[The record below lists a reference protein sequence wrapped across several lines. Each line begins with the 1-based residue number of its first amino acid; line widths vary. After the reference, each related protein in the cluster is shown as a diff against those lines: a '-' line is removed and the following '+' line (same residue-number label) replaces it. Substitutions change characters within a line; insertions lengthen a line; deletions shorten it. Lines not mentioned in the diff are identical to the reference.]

1 MSLVKPILRR
11 ILYACITLLFLS
23 FVTFMADEMAP
34 GDQATVL
41 AGEKATLQTVVEL
54 REKLGLNRPWPVR
67 YGEYVANAARLDF
80 GTSYYGTKE
89 PVIEI
94 IKRVLPMTIRIAFI
108 SIAVAALL
116 GVILGTI
123 AAINRDRWPDRLV
136 LLGST
141 LGVTIPTF
149 VLAPLLVL
157 VFALKLDRLPM
168 TWTTDRVAPDFYY
181 LILPVVV
188 LAARPTAQLTRLA
201 RASVIDAFQQEFVK
215 LAVAKGVRPFRLIT
229 RHVLPNAMMP
239 VLTALGTNFGFLL
252 TGSFIVERAFLL
264 PGVGREAIEAIQK
277 GDTPLIQATTLVAG
291 MLFVLVNLAVD
302 LAVPVLDPRVREAQ
316 V

>member
-123 AAINRDRWPDRLV
+123 AAINRDRWPEGKKDR
-136 LLGST
+136 
-141 LGVTIPTF
+141 
-149 VLAPLLVL
+149 
-157 VFALKLDRLPM
+157 KHEEKR
-168 TWTTDRVAPDFYY
+168 
-181 LILPVVV
+181 
-188 LAARPTAQLTRLA
+188 
-201 RASVIDAFQQEFVK
+201 
-215 LAVAKGVRPFRLIT
+215 
-229 RHVLPNAMMP
+229 RH
-239 VLTALGTNFGFLL
+239 
-252 TGSFIVERAFLL
+252 
-264 PGVGREAIEAIQK
+264 
-277 GDTPLIQATTLVAG
+277 
-291 MLFVLVNLAVD
+291 
-302 LAVPVLDPRVREAQ
+302 
-316 V
+316 

>member
-89 PVIEI
+89 PVIDI

-123 AAINRDRWPDRLV
+123 AAINRDKWPDRLV

-229 RHVLPNAMMP
+229 KHVLPNAMMP

>member
-1 MSLVKPILRR
+1 
-11 ILYACITLLFLS
+11 
-23 FVTFMADEMAP
+23 
-34 GDQATVL
+34 
-41 AGEKATLQTVVEL
+41 
-54 REKLGLNRPWPVR
+54 
-67 YGEYVANAARLDF
+67 
-80 GTSYYGTKE
+80 
-89 PVIEI
+89 
-94 IKRVLPMTIRIAFI
+94 
-108 SIAVAALL
+108 
-116 GVILGTI
+116 
-123 AAINRDRWPDRLV
+123 
-136 LLGST
+136 
-141 LGVTIPTF
+141 
-149 VLAPLLVL
+149 
-157 VFALKLDRLPM
+157 
-168 TWTTDRVAPDFYY
+168 
-181 LILPVVV
+181 VVV

-229 RHVLPNAMMP
+229 KHVLPNAMMP

>member
-89 PVIEI
+89 PVIDI

-123 AAINRDRWPDRLV
+123 AAINRDKWPDRLV

-141 LGVTIPTF
+141 IGVTIPTF

-229 RHVLPNAMMP
+229 KHVLPNAMMP

>member
-1 MSLVKPILRR
+1 
-11 ILYACITLLFLS
+11 
-23 FVTFMADEMAP
+23 MADEMAP

>member
-89 PVIEI
+89 PVIDI
-94 IKRVLPMTIRIAFI
+94 IRRVLPMTIRIAFI

-229 RHVLPNAMMP
+229 KHVLPNAMMP

-291 MLFVLVNLAVD
+291 ILFVLVNLAVD

>member
-1 MSLVKPILRR
+1 LSLVKPILRR

-116 GVILGTI
+116 GVILGTL

-229 RHVLPNAMMP
+229 KHVLPNAMMP